1 MASSHHKNV
10 RDDGHGRGGEGHS
23 SSSINT
29 VDENTMQIA
38 HRRPHVTIGPRAYYL
53 IESLEEEDDD
63 TDNSVT
69 FKRPGLKDKL
79 RMCTRLHY
87 IFRTS
92 DFVIGHRGAA
102 LQFPEHSAAGHDA
115 ASRMGAGIVE
125 CDVNLT
131 KDKKLIC
138 RHDRCD
144 LHLTTDVLLR
154 PTLAKK
160 CTRQFQP
167 AASGGKENA
176 TAKCCTT
183 DFTLE
188 EIQSMCGKMTS
199 ENPYAKTVAE
209 YISHTPNI
217 RTELY
222 TRDCPHIQSHA
233 DYMKVVDGNGGSFT
247 PEVKMLDWDFVNNN
261 EDKDGM
267 SDKEII
273 HRQAFIDQIV
283 ASYKDINPNRVYFQ
297 SFVWEDIYYLVK
309 NHHPAL
315 GVNAFALDG
324 NYNVSSYTK
333 DELRKHLQPLVDNG
347 VTTVAPAIFAL
358 LDIHATS
365 GNIVP
370 SLYATVARDMGLGI
384 VTWTFERSEVPLANG
399 GGFYYTKL
407 AKALRSESDMIKILD
422 VLYEDV
428 GVKGIFT
435 DWPSMV
441 TFYANC
447 REIAIR

>member
-1 MASSHHKNV
+1 
-10 RDDGHGRGGEGHS
+10 
-23 SSSINT
+23 
-29 VDENTMQIA
+29 
-38 HRRPHVTIGPRAYYL
+38 
-53 IESLEEEDDD
+53 
-63 TDNSVT
+63 
-69 FKRPGLKDKL
+69 
-79 RMCTRLHY
+79 
-87 IFRTS
+87 
-92 DFVIGHRGAA
+92 
-102 LQFPEHSAAGHDA
+102 
-115 ASRMGAGIVE
+115 
-125 CDVNLT
+125 
-131 KDKKLIC
+131 
-138 RHDRCD
+138 
-144 LHLTTDVLLR
+144 
-154 PTLAKK
+154 
-160 CTRQFQP
+160 
-167 AASGGKENA
+167 
-176 TAKCCTT
+176 
-183 DFTLE
+183 
-188 EIQSMCGKMTS
+188 MCGKMTS
-199 ENPYAKTVAE
+199 ENPYAKTVEE

-261 EDKDGM
+261 EDMDGV

-273 HRQAFIDQIV
+273 NRQAFIDQIV

>member
-1 MASSHHKNV
+1 MSTPPTIRGFDGVSYQSVQHLTEFPGLSVSTEISRRFDNYRCYKSVAIGICVGLLLSHFYMTSSLHHKQQRDSGR
-10 RDDGHGRGGEGHS
+10 RDDGRGRGGGGHS

-29 VDENTMQIA
+29 VDEIRMYNNTTMQIA

-69 FKRPGLKDKL
+69 FNRPGLKEKL
-79 RMCTRLHY
+79 RMCARLHY

-154 PTLAKK
+154 STLAKK

-167 AASGGKENA
+167 ANGVVKENA

-188 EIQSMCGKMTS
+188 EIQSMMCGKMTS
-199 ENPYAKTVAE
+199 ENPNAKTVEE
-209 YISHTPNI
+209 YISHSPNI

-247 PEVKMLDWDFVNNN
+247 PEVKMLDWDFVNNV
-261 EDKDGM
+261 EDMDGM

-347 VTTVAPAIFAL
+347 VT
-358 LDIHATS
+358 
-365 GNIVP
+365 
-370 SLYATVARDMGLGI
+370 M
-384 VTWTFERSEVPLANG
+384 
-399 GGFYYTKL
+399 
-407 AKALRSESDMIKILD
+407 
-422 VLYEDV
+422 
-428 GVKGIFT
+428 
-435 DWPSMV
+435 
-441 TFYANC
+441 
-447 REIAIR
+447 